1 MAVVLDTHATLW
13 YLLNSPELSS
23 TARDT
28 IEDVIGHAD
37 KVYVPA
43 ISLVEAIYLHE
54 RGRITSEAL
63 KRLDIALA
71 DPISGLVVAPL
82 DGPVAAAL
90 PKIPRDAVPDMP
102 DRIIAAT
109 AVHLDLPLVTRDR
122 RLRSAGLE
130 TVW

>member
-1 MAVVLDTHATLW
+1 MAVVLDTHAALW

-23 TARDT
+23 IARDT
-28 IEDVIGHAD
+28 IEDVIERAENVD
-37 KVYVPA
+37 VPA

-54 RGRITSEAL
+54 RGRITAEAL
-63 KRLDIALA
+63 RRLEVALA
-71 DPISGLVVAPL
+71 DPVSGLIVAPL
-82 DGPVAAAL
+82 DGPVASAL
-90 PKIPRDAVPDMP
+90 PKIPRAAVPDMP

-122 RLRSAGLE
+122 CLQAAGLK